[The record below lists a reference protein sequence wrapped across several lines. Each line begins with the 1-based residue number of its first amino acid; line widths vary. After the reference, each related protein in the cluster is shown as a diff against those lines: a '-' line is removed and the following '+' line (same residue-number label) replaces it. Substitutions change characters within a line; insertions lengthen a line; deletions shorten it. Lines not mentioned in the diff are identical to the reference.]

1 MSPRSSVSDAIP
13 MNAPR
18 SVWDLV
24 RSARGSMYLGFTL
37 AALGAVFKV
46 VPYMAI
52 VEITR
57 SLLAGN
63 SDPAHL
69 WRWVIAAVVC
79 MVVHSLSYAYA
90 LGNNHAAE
98 ARLRHELRQRLIG
111 KLGVVNLGWFS
122 ARSSGRIRQAV
133 SNDTAD
139 IHSLVAHLAGDFAN
153 SLISL
158 LVSLGYLFWLDW
170 RFAGLLI
177 GCYLLIAVVVYATS
191 MTGLR
196 KVFND
201 YSEAER
207 QLSDRTVELVDGI
220 KEVKNFGM
228 TADVFG
234 RFDEAQKKFSEIS
247 LTWMRKQSIGLSLI
261 ASLLRPGP
269 VFAATMGL
277 GLVFTLQGW
286 LSPVTVV
293 AFALVWVGLPE
304 GLLTLM
310 EMSQNLYAAK
320 QAANSTLH
328 ILQAPE
334 LSETDAEIAPEE
346 SAPAVEFRDVS
357 FSYDPGEPVIQEL
370 SLKCPPGTVTAL
382 VGPSGGG
389 KSTLTRLIARFWDVD
404 SGTVLVNG
412 RDVRDQPTRELLSS
426 MSLVFQDVMLSTDTV
441 RANIALGNA
450 DATETE
456 IEEAAR
462 AACIHDR
469 IMQLPDG
476 YDTIIGEGA
485 HFSGGEAQRL
495 TIARAFLAAS
505 PILILDEATAQA
517 DSHSERL
524 IQQAISNLAQK
535 RTVIVIAHRLST
547 IQGVDQIA
555 VIDAGRLVELGNH
568 DDLLAQDGPY
578 ARLWRNQTTITQ
590 ALLVLRGKEQA
601 CCSSSDAISTNR
613 ES

>member
-1 MSPRSSVSDAIP
+1 MSTQSSVSDAVP
-13 MNAPR
+13 ANAPR

-46 VPYMAI
+46 VPYIAI

-63 SDPAHL
+63 PDSAHL
-69 WRWVIAAVVC
+69 WGWVIAAVVC
-79 MVVHSLSYAYA
+79 MVVHSLSYTYA
-90 LGNNHAAE
+90 LGNNHTAE

-177 GCYLLIAVVVYATS
+177 GCYLLISVLVYATS
-191 MTGLR
+191 MTGIR
-196 KVFND
+196 KVFDD
-201 YSEAER
+201 YTEAER

-234 RFDEAQKKFSEIS
+234 RFDEAQKRFSKVS
-247 LTWMRKQSIGLSLI
+247 LVWMQKQSIGLSLI

-334 LSETDAEIAPEE
+334 LSEPNAEIAPEE
-346 SAPAVEFRDVS
+346 EAPAVEFRDVS

-389 KSTLTRLIARFWDVD
+389 KSTLARLIARFWDVD

-412 RDVRDQPTRELLSS
+412 RDVRDQPSRELLSS

-450 DATETE
+450 DATEAE

-485 HFSGGEAQRL
+485 HLSGGEAQRL

-555 VIDAGRLVELGNH
+555 VIDAGRLVELGTH

-578 ARLWRNQTTITQ
+578 ARLWRNQTNIVH
-590 ALLVLRGKEQA
+590 ALEGLRGKEQA
-601 CCSSSDAISTNR
+601 C
-613 ES
+613 

>member
-1 MSPRSSVSDAIP
+1 MSTQSSVSDAVP
-13 MNAPR
+13 ANAPR

-46 VPYMAI
+46 VPYIAI

-63 SDPAHL
+63 PDSAHL
-69 WRWVIAAVVC
+69 WGWVIAAVVC
-79 MVVHSLSYAYA
+79 MVVHSLSYTYA
-90 LGNNHAAE
+90 LGDNHTAE

-177 GCYLLIAVVVYATS
+177 GCYLLISVVVYATG
-191 MTGLR
+191 MTGIR
-196 KVFND
+196 KVFDD
-201 YSEAER
+201 YAEAER

-228 TADVFG
+228 TAEVFG
-234 RFDEAQKKFSEIS
+234 RFDEAQKRFSKVS
-247 LTWMRKQSIGLSLI
+247 LIWMQKQSIGLSLI

-334 LSETDAEIAPEE
+334 LSEPNAEIAPEE
-346 SAPAVEFRDVS
+346 EAPAVEFRDVS

-389 KSTLTRLIARFWDVD
+389 KSTLARLIARFWDVD

-412 RDVRDQPTRELLSS
+412 RDVRDQPSRELLSS

-450 DATETE
+450 DATEHE

-485 HFSGGEAQRL
+485 HLSGGEAQRL

-555 VIDAGRLVELGNH
+555 VIDTGRLVELGTH

-578 ARLWRNQTTITQ
+578 ARLWRNQTNITHV
-590 ALLVLRGKEQA
+590 LEELRGKEQA
-601 CCSSSDAISTNR
+601 C
-613 ES
+613 

>member
-1 MSPRSSVSDAIP
+1 MSTQSSVSDAVP
-13 MNAPR
+13 ANTPR

-46 VPYMAI
+46 VPYIAI

-63 SDPAHL
+63 PDSAHL
-69 WRWVIAAVVC
+69 WGWVIAAVVC
-79 MVVHSLSYAYA
+79 MVVHSLSYTYA
-90 LGNNHAAE
+90 LGNNHTAE

-153 SLISL
+153 SFISL

-177 GCYLLIAVVVYATS
+177 GCYLLLSVVVYATG
-191 MTGLR
+191 MTGIR
-196 KVFND
+196 KVFDD
-201 YSEAER
+201 YAEAER

-228 TADVFG
+228 TAEVFG
-234 RFDEAQKKFSEIS
+234 RFDEAQKRFSKVS
-247 LTWMRKQSIGLSLI
+247 LVWMQKQSIGLSLI

-334 LSETDAEIAPEE
+334 LSEPNAEIAPEE
-346 SAPAVEFRDVS
+346 EAPAVEFRDVS

-389 KSTLTRLIARFWDVD
+389 KSTLARLIARFWDVD

-412 RDVRDQPTRELLSS
+412 RDVRDQPSRELLSS

-450 DATETE
+450 DATEAE

-485 HFSGGEAQRL
+485 HLSGGEAQRL

-555 VIDAGRLVELGNH
+555 VIDAGRLVELGTH
-568 DDLLAQDGPY
+568 DDLLTQDGPY
-578 ARLWRNQTTITQ
+578 ARLWRNQTNITH
-590 ALLVLRGKEQA
+590 ALEGLRGKEQA
-601 CCSSSDAISTNR
+601 C
-613 ES
+613 

>member
-1 MSPRSSVSDAIP
+1 MSTQSSVSDAVP
-13 MNAPR
+13 ANAPR

-46 VPYMAI
+46 VPYIAI

-63 SDPAHL
+63 PDSAHL
-69 WRWVIAAVVC
+69 WGWVIAAVVC
-79 MVVHSLSYAYA
+79 MVVHSLSYTYA
-90 LGNNHAAE
+90 LGNNHTAE

-170 RFAGLLI
+170 RFASLLI
-177 GCYLLIAVVVYATS
+177 GCYLLISVLVYATS
-191 MTGLR
+191 MTGIR
-196 KVFND
+196 KVFDD
-201 YSEAER
+201 YTVAER

-234 RFDEAQKKFSEIS
+234 RFDEAQKRFSKVS
-247 LTWMRKQSIGLSLI
+247 LVWMQKQSIGLSLI

-334 LSETDAEIAPEE
+334 LSEPNAEIAPEE
-346 SAPAVEFRDVS
+346 EAPAVEFRDVS

-389 KSTLTRLIARFWDVD
+389 KSTLARLIARFWDVD

-412 RDVRDQPTRELLSS
+412 RDVRDQPSRELLSS

-450 DATETE
+450 DATEAE

-485 HFSGGEAQRL
+485 HLSGGEAQRL

-555 VIDAGRLVELGNH
+555 VIDTGRLVELGTH

-578 ARLWRNQTTITQ
+578 ARLWRNQTNITH
-590 ALLVLRGKEQA
+590 ALEGLRGKEQA
-601 CCSSSDAISTNR
+601 C
-613 ES
+613 

>member
-1 MSPRSSVSDAIP
+1 MSTQSSVSDAVP
-13 MNAPR
+13 ANAPR

-46 VPYMAI
+46 VPYIAI
-52 VEITR
+52 VEITG

-63 SDPAHL
+63 PDSAHL
-69 WRWVIAAVVC
+69 WGWVIAAVVC
-79 MVVHSLSYAYA
+79 MVVHSLSYTYA
-90 LGNNHAAE
+90 LGNNHTAE

-153 SLISL
+153 SFISL

-177 GCYLLIAVVVYATS
+177 GCYLLISVLVYATS
-191 MTGLR
+191 MTGIR
-196 KVFND
+196 KVFDD
-201 YSEAER
+201 YTEAER

-228 TADVFG
+228 TAEVFG
-234 RFDEAQKKFSEIS
+234 RFDEVQKRFSKVS
-247 LTWMRKQSIGLSLI
+247 LVWMQKQSIGLSLI

-334 LSETDAEIAPEE
+334 LSEPNAEIAPEE
-346 SAPAVEFRDVS
+346 EAPAVEFRDVS

-389 KSTLTRLIARFWDVD
+389 KSTLARLIARFWDVD

-412 RDVRDQPTRELLSS
+412 RDVRDQPSRELLSS

-450 DATETE
+450 DATEAE

-485 HFSGGEAQRL
+485 HLSGGEAQRL

-555 VIDAGRLVELGNH
+555 VIDTGRLVELGTH

-578 ARLWRNQTTITQ
+578 ARLWRNQTNITH
-590 ALLVLRGKEQA
+590 ALEGLRGKEQA
-601 CCSSSDAISTNR
+601 C
-613 ES
+613 

>member
-1 MSPRSSVSDAIP
+1 MSTQSSVSDAVP
-13 MNAPR
+13 ANAPR

-46 VPYMAI
+46 VPYIAI
-52 VEITR
+52 IEITR

-63 SDPAHL
+63 PDSAHL
-69 WRWVIAAVVC
+69 WGWVIAAVVC
-79 MVVHSLSYAYA
+79 MVVHSLSYTYA
-90 LGNNHAAE
+90 LGDNHTAE

-153 SLISL
+153 SFISL

-177 GCYLLIAVVVYATS
+177 GCYLLISVAVYATG
-191 MTGLR
+191 MTGIR
-196 KVFND
+196 KIFDD
-201 YSEAER
+201 YAEAER

-228 TADVFG
+228 TAEVFG
-234 RFDEAQKKFSEIS
+234 RFDEAQKRFSKVS
-247 LTWMRKQSIGLSLI
+247 LIWMQKQSIGLSLI

-334 LSETDAEIAPEE
+334 LSEPNAEIAPEE
-346 SAPAVEFRDVS
+346 EAPAVEFRDVS

-389 KSTLTRLIARFWDVD
+389 KSTLARLIARFWDVD

-412 RDVRDQPTRELLSS
+412 RDVRDQPSRELLSS

-450 DATETE
+450 DATEHE

-485 HFSGGEAQRL
+485 HLSGGEAQRL

-555 VIDAGRLVELGNH
+555 VIDAGRLVELGTH

-578 ARLWRNQTTITQ
+578 ARLWRNQTNITHV
-590 ALLVLRGKEQA
+590 LEELRGKEQA
-601 CCSSSDAISTNR
+601 C
-613 ES
+613 

>member
-1 MSPRSSVSDAIP
+1 MSTQSSVSDAVP
-13 MNAPR
+13 ANAPR

-46 VPYMAI
+46 VPYIAI

-63 SDPAHL
+63 PDSAHL
-69 WRWVIAAVVC
+69 WGWVIAAVVC
-79 MVVHSLSYAYA
+79 MVIHSLSYTYA
-90 LGNNHAAE
+90 LGDNHTAE

-153 SLISL
+153 SFISL

-177 GCYLLIAVVVYATS
+177 GCYLLLSVVVYATG
-191 MTGLR
+191 MTGIR
-196 KVFND
+196 KIFDD
-201 YSEAER
+201 YAEAER

-228 TADVFG
+228 TAEVFG
-234 RFDEAQKKFSEIS
+234 RFDEAQKRFSKVS
-247 LTWMRKQSIGLSLI
+247 LVWMQKQSIGLSLI

-334 LSETDAEIAPEE
+334 LSEPNAEIAPEE
-346 SAPAVEFRDVS
+346 EAPAVEFRDVS

-370 SLKCPPGTVTAL
+370 FLKCPPGTVTAL

-389 KSTLTRLIARFWDVD
+389 KSTLARLIARFWDVD

-412 RDVRDQPTRELLSS
+412 RDVRDQPSRELLSS

-450 DATETE
+450 DATEAE

-485 HFSGGEAQRL
+485 HLSGGEAQRL

-555 VIDAGRLVELGNH
+555 VIDAGRLVELGTH

-578 ARLWRNQTTITQ
+578 ARLWRNQTNIVH
-590 ALLVLRGKEQA
+590 ALEGLRGKEQA
-601 CCSSSDAISTNR
+601 C
-613 ES
+613 

>member
-1 MSPRSSVSDAIP
+1 MSTQSSVSDAVP
-13 MNAPR
+13 ANTPR

-46 VPYMAI
+46 VPYIAI

-63 SDPAHL
+63 PDSAHL
-69 WRWVIAAVVC
+69 WGWVIAAVVC
-79 MVVHSLSYAYA
+79 MVIHSLSYTYA
-90 LGNNHAAE
+90 LGDNHTAE

-177 GCYLLIAVVVYATS
+177 GCYLLISVLVYATG
-191 MTGLR
+191 MTGIR
-196 KVFND
+196 KVFDD
-201 YSEAER
+201 YAEAER

-228 TADVFG
+228 TAEVFG
-234 RFDEAQKKFSEIS
+234 RFDEAQKRFSKVS
-247 LTWMRKQSIGLSLI
+247 LVWMQKQSIGLSLI

-334 LSETDAEIAPEE
+334 LSEPNAEIAPEE
-346 SAPAVEFRDVS
+346 EAPAVEFRDVS

-389 KSTLTRLIARFWDVD
+389 KSTLARLIARFWDVD

-412 RDVRDQPTRELLSS
+412 RDVRDQPSRELLSS

-450 DATETE
+450 DATEAE

-485 HFSGGEAQRL
+485 HLSGGEAQRL

-555 VIDAGRLVELGNH
+555 VIDTGRLVELGTH

-578 ARLWRNQTTITQ
+578 ARLWRNQTNITH
-590 ALLVLRGKEQA
+590 ALEGLRGKEQA
-601 CCSSSDAISTNR
+601 C
-613 ES
+613 

>member
-1 MSPRSSVSDAIP
+1 MSTQSSVSDAVP
-13 MNAPR
+13 ANAPR

-46 VPYMAI
+46 VPYIAI

-63 SDPAHL
+63 PDPAHL
-69 WRWVIAAVVC
+69 WGWVIAAVVC
-79 MVVHSLSYAYA
+79 MVVHSLSYTYA
-90 LGNNHAAE
+90 LGDNHTAE

-153 SLISL
+153 SFISL

-177 GCYLLIAVVVYATS
+177 GCYLLISVAVYATG
-191 MTGLR
+191 MTGIR
-196 KVFND
+196 KIFDD
-201 YSEAER
+201 YAEAER

-228 TADVFG
+228 TAEVFG
-234 RFDEAQKKFSEIS
+234 RFDEAQKRFSKVS
-247 LTWMRKQSIGLSLI
+247 LIWMQKQSIGLSLI

-334 LSETDAEIAPEE
+334 LSEPKAEIAPEE
-346 SAPAVEFRDVS
+346 EAPAVEFRDVS
-357 FSYDPGEPVIQEL
+357 FSYDPGEPVIQKL

-389 KSTLTRLIARFWDVD
+389 KSTLARLIARFWDID

-412 RDVRDQPTRELLSS
+412 RDVRDQPSRELLSS

-450 DATETE
+450 DATEQE

-485 HFSGGEAQRL
+485 HLSGGEAQRL

-555 VIDAGRLVELGNH
+555 VIDAGRLVELGTH

-578 ARLWRNQTTITQ
+578 ARLWRNQTNITHV
-590 ALLVLRGKEQA
+590 LEELRGKEQA
-601 CCSSSDAISTNR
+601 C
-613 ES
+613 

>member
-1 MSPRSSVSDAIP
+1 MSTQSSVSDAIP
-13 MNAPR
+13 VNAPR

-63 SDPAHL
+63 SDPTHL
-69 WRWVIAAVVC
+69 WGWVIAAVMC
-79 MVVHSLSYAYA
+79 MVAHSLSYTYA

-196 KVFND
+196 KVFDD

-277 GLVFTLQGW
+277 GLMFTFQGW

-320 QAANSTLH
+320 QAAHSTLH

-334 LSETDAEIAPEE
+334 LSEPDTEVAPEE
-346 SAPAVEFRDVS
+346 NAPAVEFRDVS
-357 FSYDPGEPVIQEL
+357 FSYDPGEPVIQGL
-370 SLKCPPGTVTAL
+370 SLACPPGTVTAL

-389 KSTLTRLIARFWDVD
+389 KSTLARLIARFWDVD
-404 SGTVLVNG
+404 SGMVLVNG
-412 RDVRDQPTRELLSS
+412 RDVRDLPSRELLSS
-426 MSLVFQDVMLSTDTV
+426 MSLVFQDVMLSTDTI

-450 DATETE
+450 DATDHE
-456 IEEAAR
+456 IEEAAK

-485 HFSGGEAQRL
+485 HLSGGEAQRL

-555 VIDAGRLVELGNH
+555 VIDAGRLVELGTH
-568 DDLLAQDGPY
+568 DELLTRDGPY
-578 ARLWRNQTTITQ
+578 TRLWRNQADITH
-590 ALLVLRGKEQA
+590 AREGFEGKEPA
-601 CCSSSDAISTNR
+601 C
-613 ES
+613 

>member
-1 MSPRSSVSDAIP
+1 MSTQSSVSDAVP
-13 MNAPR
+13 ANTPR

-46 VPYMAI
+46 VPYIAI

-63 SDPAHL
+63 PDSAHL
-69 WRWVIAAVVC
+69 WGWVIAAVVC
-79 MVVHSLSYAYA
+79 MVVHSLSYTYA
-90 LGNNHAAE
+90 LGNNHTAE

-177 GCYLLIAVVVYATS
+177 GCYLLLSVVVYATG
-191 MTGLR
+191 MTGIR
-196 KVFND
+196 KVFDD
-201 YSEAER
+201 YAEAER

-234 RFDEAQKKFSEIS
+234 RFDEAQKRFSKVS
-247 LTWMRKQSIGLSLI
+247 LVWMQKQSIGLSLI

-293 AFALVWVGLPE
+293 TFALVWVGLPE

-334 LSETDAEIAPEE
+334 LSEPNAEIAPEE
-346 SAPAVEFRDVS
+346 EAPAVEFRDVS

-389 KSTLTRLIARFWDVD
+389 KSTLARLIARFWDVD

-412 RDVRDQPTRELLSS
+412 RDVRDQPSRELLSS

-450 DATETE
+450 DATEAE

-485 HFSGGEAQRL
+485 HLSGGEAQRL

-555 VIDAGRLVELGNH
+555 VIDTGRLVELGTH

-578 ARLWRNQTTITQ
+578 ARLWRNQTNITH
-590 ALLVLRGKEQA
+590 ALEGLRGKEQA
-601 CCSSSDAISTNR
+601 C
-613 ES
+613 

>member
-1 MSPRSSVSDAIP
+1 MSTQSSVSDAVP
-13 MNAPR
+13 ANAPR

-46 VPYMAI
+46 VPYIAI

-63 SDPAHL
+63 PDSAHL
-69 WRWVIAAVVC
+69 WGWVIAAVVC
-79 MVVHSLSYAYA
+79 MVVHSLSYTYA
-90 LGNNHAAE
+90 LGNNHTAE

-153 SLISL
+153 SFISL

-177 GCYLLIAVVVYATS
+177 GCYLLLSVVVYATG
-191 MTGLR
+191 MTGIK
-196 KVFND
+196 KVFDD
-201 YSEAER
+201 YAEAER

-228 TADVFG
+228 TAEVFG
-234 RFDEAQKKFSEIS
+234 RFDEAQKRFSKVS
-247 LTWMRKQSIGLSLI
+247 LVWMQKQSIGLSLI

-334 LSETDAEIAPEE
+334 LSEPNAEIAPEE
-346 SAPAVEFRDVS
+346 EAPAVEFRDVS

-389 KSTLTRLIARFWDVD
+389 KSTLARLIARFWDVD

-412 RDVRDQPTRELLSS
+412 RDVRDQPSRELLSS

-450 DATETE
+450 DATEAE

-485 HFSGGEAQRL
+485 HLSGGEAQRL

-555 VIDAGRLVELGNH
+555 VIDAGRLVELGTH

-578 ARLWRNQTTITQ
+578 ARLWRNQTNITH
-590 ALLVLRGKEQA
+590 ALEGLRGKEQA
-601 CCSSSDAISTNR
+601 C
-613 ES
+613 

>member
-1 MSPRSSVSDAIP
+1 MSTQSSVSDAVP
-13 MNAPR
+13 ANTPR

-46 VPYMAI
+46 VPYIAI

-63 SDPAHL
+63 PDSAHL
-69 WRWVIAAVVC
+69 WGWVIAAVVC
-79 MVVHSLSYAYA
+79 MVVHSLSYTYA
-90 LGNNHAAE
+90 LGNNHTAE

-153 SLISL
+153 SFISL

-177 GCYLLIAVVVYATS
+177 GCYLLLSVVVYATG
-191 MTGLR
+191 MTGIR
-196 KVFND
+196 KVFDD
-201 YSEAER
+201 YAEAER

-228 TADVFG
+228 TAEVFG
-234 RFDEAQKKFSEIS
+234 RFDEAQKRFSKVS
-247 LTWMRKQSIGLSLI
+247 LVWMQKQSIGLSLI

-334 LSETDAEIAPEE
+334 LSEPNAEIAPEE
-346 SAPAVEFRDVS
+346 EAPAVEFRDVS

-389 KSTLTRLIARFWDVD
+389 KSTLARLIARFWDVD

-412 RDVRDQPTRELLSS
+412 RDVRDQPSRELLSS

-450 DATETE
+450 DATEHE

-476 YDTIIGEGA
+476 YGTIIGEGA
-485 HFSGGEAQRL
+485 HLSGGEAQRL

-555 VIDAGRLVELGNH
+555 VIDTGRLVELGTH

-578 ARLWRNQTTITQ
+578 ARLWRNQTNIAH
-590 ALLVLRGKEQA
+590 ALEGLRGKEQA
-601 CCSSSDAISTNR
+601 C
-613 ES
+613 

>member
-1 MSPRSSVSDAIP
+1 MSTQSSVSDAVP
-13 MNAPR
+13 ANAPR

-46 VPYMAI
+46 VPYIAI

-63 SDPAHL
+63 PDSAHL
-69 WRWVIAAVVC
+69 WGWVIAAVVC
-79 MVVHSLSYAYA
+79 MVIHSLSYTYA
-90 LGNNHAAE
+90 LGDNHTAE
-98 ARLRHELRQRLIG
+98 AKLRHELRQRLIG

-153 SLISL
+153 SFISL

-177 GCYLLIAVVVYATS
+177 GCYLLLSVVVYATG
-191 MTGLR
+191 MTGIR
-196 KVFND
+196 KIFDD
-201 YSEAER
+201 YAEAER

-228 TADVFG
+228 TAEVFG
-234 RFDEAQKKFSEIS
+234 RFDEAQKRFSKVS
-247 LTWMRKQSIGLSLI
+247 LVWMQKQSIGLSLI

-334 LSETDAEIAPEE
+334 LSEPNAEIAPEE
-346 SAPAVEFRDVS
+346 EAPAVEFRDVS

-389 KSTLTRLIARFWDVD
+389 KSTLARLIARFWDVD

-412 RDVRDQPTRELLSS
+412 RDVRDQPSRELLSS

-485 HFSGGEAQRL
+485 HLSGGEAQRL

-555 VIDAGRLVELGNH
+555 VIDAGRLVELGTH

-578 ARLWRNQTTITQ
+578 ARLWRNQTNIVH
-590 ALLVLRGKEQA
+590 ALEGLRGKEQA
-601 CCSSSDAISTNR
+601 C
-613 ES
+613 

>member
-1 MSPRSSVSDAIP
+1 MSTQSSVSDAVP
-13 MNAPR
+13 ANAPR

-46 VPYMAI
+46 VPYIAI

-63 SDPAHL
+63 PDSAHL
-69 WRWVIAAVVC
+69 WGWVIAAVVC
-79 MVVHSLSYAYA
+79 MVIHSLSYTYA
-90 LGNNHAAE
+90 LGDNHTAE

-153 SLISL
+153 SFISL

-177 GCYLLIAVVVYATS
+177 GCYLLISVLVYATS
-191 MTGLR
+191 MTGIR
-196 KVFND
+196 KVFDD
-201 YSEAER
+201 YTEAER

-228 TADVFG
+228 TAEVFG
-234 RFDEAQKKFSEIS
+234 RFDEAQKKFSKVS
-247 LTWMRKQSIGLSLI
+247 LVWMQKQSIGLSLI

-334 LSETDAEIAPEE
+334 LSEPNAEIAPEE
-346 SAPAVEFRDVS
+346 EAPAVEFRDVS

-389 KSTLTRLIARFWDVD
+389 KSTLARLIARFWDVD

-412 RDVRDQPTRELLSS
+412 RDVRDQPSRELLSS

-450 DATETE
+450 DATEHE

-485 HFSGGEAQRL
+485 HLSGGEAQRL

-555 VIDAGRLVELGNH
+555 MIDAGRLVELGTH
-568 DDLLAQDGPY
+568 DDLLTQDGPY
-578 ARLWRNQTTITQ
+578 ARLWRNQTNIVH
-590 ALLVLRGKEQA
+590 ALEGLRGKEQA
-601 CCSSSDAISTNR
+601 C
-613 ES
+613 

>member
-1 MSPRSSVSDAIP
+1 MSTQSSVSDAVP
-13 MNAPR
+13 ANTPR

-46 VPYMAI
+46 VPYIAI

-63 SDPAHL
+63 PDSAHL
-69 WRWVIAAVVC
+69 WGWVIAAVVC
-79 MVVHSLSYAYA
+79 MVVHSLSYTYA
-90 LGNNHAAE
+90 LGNNHTAE

-177 GCYLLIAVVVYATS
+177 GCYLLLSVVVYATG
-191 MTGLR
+191 MTGIR
-196 KVFND
+196 KVFDD
-201 YSEAER
+201 YAEAER

-228 TADVFG
+228 TAEVFG
-234 RFDEAQKKFSEIS
+234 RFDEAQKRFSKVS
-247 LTWMRKQSIGLSLI
+247 LVWMQKQSIGLSLI

-334 LSETDAEIAPEE
+334 LSEPNAEIAPEE
-346 SAPAVEFRDVS
+346 EAPAVEFRDVS

-389 KSTLTRLIARFWDVD
+389 KSTLARLIARFWDVD

-412 RDVRDQPTRELLSS
+412 RDVRDQPSRELLSS

-450 DATETE
+450 DATEAE

-485 HFSGGEAQRL
+485 HLSGGEAQRL

-555 VIDAGRLVELGNH
+555 VIDTGRLVELGTH

-578 ARLWRNQTTITQ
+578 ARLWRNQTNITH
-590 ALLVLRGKEQA
+590 ALEGLRGKEQA
-601 CCSSSDAISTNR
+601 C
-613 ES
+613 

>member
-1 MSPRSSVSDAIP
+1 MSTQSSVSDAVP
-13 MNAPR
+13 ANAPR

-46 VPYMAI
+46 VPYIAI

-63 SDPAHL
+63 PDSAHL
-69 WRWVIAAVVC
+69 WGWVIAAVVC
-79 MVVHSLSYAYA
+79 MVIHSLSYTYA
-90 LGNNHAAE
+90 LGDNHTAE
-98 ARLRHELRQRLIG
+98 AKLRHELRQRLIG

-177 GCYLLIAVVVYATS
+177 GCYLLLSVVVYATG
-191 MTGLR
+191 MTGIR
-196 KVFND
+196 KIFDD
-201 YSEAER
+201 YAEAER

-228 TADVFG
+228 TAEVFG
-234 RFDEAQKKFSEIS
+234 RFDEAQKKFSKVS
-247 LTWMRKQSIGLSLI
+247 LVWMQKQSIGLSLI

-334 LSETDAEIAPEE
+334 LSEPNAEIAPEE
-346 SAPAVEFRDVS
+346 EAPAVEFRDVS

-389 KSTLTRLIARFWDVD
+389 KSTLARLIARFWDVD

-412 RDVRDQPTRELLSS
+412 RDVRDQPSRELLSS

-450 DATETE
+450 DATEHE

-476 YDTIIGEGA
+476 YGTIIGEGA
-485 HFSGGEAQRL
+485 HLSGGEAQRL

-555 VIDAGRLVELGNH
+555 VIDAGRLVELGTH

-578 ARLWRNQTTITQ
+578 ARLWRNQTNIVH
-590 ALLVLRGKEQA
+590 ALEGLRGKEQA
-601 CCSSSDAISTNR
+601 C
-613 ES
+613 

>member
-1 MSPRSSVSDAIP
+1 MSTQSSVSDAVP
-13 MNAPR
+13 ANTPR

-46 VPYMAI
+46 VPYIAI

-63 SDPAHL
+63 PDSAHL
-69 WRWVIAAVVC
+69 WGWVIAAVVC
-79 MVVHSLSYAYA
+79 MVVHSLSYTYA
-90 LGNNHAAE
+90 LGNNHTAE

-153 SLISL
+153 SFISL

-177 GCYLLIAVVVYATS
+177 GCYLLISLLVYATS
-191 MTGLR
+191 MTGIR
-196 KVFND
+196 KVFDD
-201 YSEAER
+201 YTEAER

-228 TADVFG
+228 TAEVFG
-234 RFDEAQKKFSEIS
+234 RFDEAQKRFSKVS
-247 LTWMRKQSIGLSLI
+247 LVWMQKQSIGLSLI

-334 LSETDAEIAPEE
+334 LSEPNAEIAPEE
-346 SAPAVEFRDVS
+346 EAPAVEFRDVS

-389 KSTLTRLIARFWDVD
+389 KSTLARLIARFWDVD

-412 RDVRDQPTRELLSS
+412 RDVRDQPSRELLSS

-450 DATETE
+450 DATEAE

-476 YDTIIGEGA
+476 YGTIIGEGA
-485 HFSGGEAQRL
+485 HLSGGEAQRL

-555 VIDAGRLVELGNH
+555 VIDAGRLVELGTH
-568 DDLLAQDGPY
+568 DDLLTQDGPY
-578 ARLWRNQTTITQ
+578 ARLWRNQTNIAH
-590 ALLVLRGKEQA
+590 ALEGLRGKEQA
-601 CCSSSDAISTNR
+601 C
-613 ES
+613 

>member
-1 MSPRSSVSDAIP
+1 MSSQPSASVAVP
-13 MNAPR
+13 ATAPT
-18 SVWDLV
+18 SVWDLI
-24 RSARGSMYLGFTL
+24 RSARSSIYLGFTL

-46 VPYMAI
+46 VPYIAI

-57 SLLAGN
+57 ALLAGN
-63 SDPAHL
+63 PDPAHL
-69 WRWVIAAVVC
+69 WGWVIAAVTC
-79 MVVHSLSYAYA
+79 MVVHSLSYTYA
-90 LGNNHAAE
+90 LGHNHTAE
-98 ARLRHELRQRLIG
+98 AKLRYELRQRLIG

-122 ARSSGRIRQAV
+122 SRSSGRIRQAV
-133 SNDTAD
+133 SKDTSD
-139 IHSLVAHLAGDFAN
+139 IHALVAHLAGDFAN
-153 SLISL
+153 SLIGL

-170 RFAGLLI
+170 RFTSLLI
-177 GCYLLIAVVVYATS
+177 GCYLVLALIVSAVSMVGIGTVFKDYA
-191 MTGLR
+191 
-196 KVFND
+196 
-201 YSEAER
+201 EAER

-234 RFDEAQKKFSEIS
+234 RFDEAQRKLSAAS
-247 LTWMRKQSIGLSLI
+247 LTWMQRQSIGLSLI
-261 ASLLRPGP
+261 SSLLQPGP

-286 LSPVTVV
+286 LTPVTVV
-293 AFALVWVGLPE
+293 AFAMVWVGLPE

-310 EMSQNLYAAK
+310 QMSQNLYSAK
-320 QAANSTLH
+320 QAASSTLH

-334 LSETDAEIAPEE
+334 LAEPDTEITPEE
-346 SAPAVEFRDVS
+346 NAPAVEFRDVS
-357 FSYDPGEPVIQEL
+357 FSYEPGEPVIQDL
-370 SLKCPPGTVTAL
+370 SLACPPGTVTAL
-382 VGPSGGG
+382 VGSSGGG
-389 KSTLTRLIARFWDVD
+389 KSTLARLIARFWDVD

-412 RDVRDQPTRELLSS
+412 RDVRDQPTRELMSS
-426 MSLVFQDVMLSTDTV
+426 MSLVFQDVMLSTDTI

-450 DATETE
+450 DATESE

-476 YDTIIGEGA
+476 YDTIIGEGV
-485 HFSGGEAQRL
+485 HLSGGEAQRL
-495 TIARAFLAAS
+495 TIARAFLATS

-555 VIDAGRLVELGNH
+555 VIDMGRLVELGTH
-568 DDLLAQDGPY
+568 DDLVNRDGHY
-578 ARLWRNQTTITQ
+578 ARLWRNQTTDSET
-590 ALLVLRGKEQA
+590 LKGEEPA
-601 CCSSSDAISTNR
+601 C
-613 ES
+613 

>member
-1 MSPRSSVSDAIP
+1 MSTQSSVSDAVP
-13 MNAPR
+13 ANTPR

-46 VPYMAI
+46 VPYIAI

-63 SDPAHL
+63 PDSAHL
-69 WRWVIAAVVC
+69 WGWVIAAVVC
-79 MVVHSLSYAYA
+79 MVVHSLSYTYA
-90 LGNNHAAE
+90 LGNNHTAE

-177 GCYLLIAVVVYATS
+177 GCYLLISVLVYATS
-191 MTGLR
+191 MTGIR
-196 KVFND
+196 KVFDD
-201 YSEAER
+201 YTEAER

-228 TADVFG
+228 TAEVFG
-234 RFDEAQKKFSEIS
+234 RFDEAQKRFSKVS
-247 LTWMRKQSIGLSLI
+247 LVWMQKQSIGLSLI

-334 LSETDAEIAPEE
+334 LSEPNAEIAPEE
-346 SAPAVEFRDVS
+346 EAPAVEFRDVS

-389 KSTLTRLIARFWDVD
+389 KSTLARLIARFWDVD

-412 RDVRDQPTRELLSS
+412 RDVRDQPSRELLSS

-450 DATETE
+450 DATEAE

-485 HFSGGEAQRL
+485 HLSGGEAQRL

-555 VIDAGRLVELGNH
+555 VIDAGRLVELGTH

-578 ARLWRNQTTITQ
+578 ARLWRNQTNIAH
-590 ALLVLRGKEQA
+590 ALEGLRGKEQA
-601 CCSSSDAISTNR
+601 C
-613 ES
+613 

>member
-1 MSPRSSVSDAIP
+1 MSTQSSVPDTIP
-13 MNAPR
+13 ANAPR

-24 RSARGSMYLGFTL
+24 RSARGSMYLGFSL
-37 AALGAVFKV
+37 AAMGAVFKV
-46 VPYMAI
+46 VPYIAI

-63 SDPAHL
+63 PDPAYL
-69 WRWVIAAVVC
+69 WGWVIAAVVC
-79 MVVHSLSYAYA
+79 MVVHSLSYTYA
-90 LGNNHAAE
+90 LGNNHTTE
-98 ARLRHELRQRLIG
+98 ARLRHELRQRLIS

-170 RFAGLLI
+170 RFAGLLT
-177 GCYLLIAVVVYATS
+177 GCYLLLSVVVYATG
-191 MTGLR
+191 MTGIR
-196 KVFND
+196 KVFDD
-201 YSEAER
+201 YAEAER

-234 RFDEAQKKFSEIS
+234 RFDEAQKRFSRVS
-247 LTWMRKQSIGLSLI
+247 LTWMQKQSIGLSLI
-261 ASLLRPGP
+261 ASLLQPGP

-334 LSETDAEIAPEE
+334 LSEPDTEIAPAED
-346 SAPAVEFRDVS
+346 APAVEFRDVS

-389 KSTLTRLIARFWDVD
+389 KSTLARLIARFWDID

-426 MSLVFQDVMLSTDTV
+426 MSLVFQDIMLSTDTV

-450 DATETE
+450 EATEAE

-555 VIDAGRLVELGNH
+555 VIDAGRLVELGTH
-568 DDLLAQDGPY
+568 DELLAQDGPY
-578 ARLWRNQTTITQ
+578 ARLWRNQTDIAQ
-590 ALLVLRGKEQA
+590 ALEGIEEKEPA
-601 CCSSSDAISTNR
+601 C
-613 ES
+613 

>member
-1 MSPRSSVSDAIP
+1 MSTQSSVSDAVP
-13 MNAPR
+13 ANAPR

-46 VPYMAI
+46 VPYIAI

-63 SDPAHL
+63 PDSAHL
-69 WRWVIAAVVC
+69 WGWVIAAVVC
-79 MVVHSLSYAYA
+79 MVVHSLSYTYA
-90 LGNNHAAE
+90 LGNNHTAE

-177 GCYLLIAVVVYATS
+177 GCYLLISVLVYATS
-191 MTGLR
+191 MTGIR
-196 KVFND
+196 KVFDD
-201 YSEAER
+201 YTEAER

-234 RFDEAQKKFSEIS
+234 RFDEAQKRFSKVS
-247 LTWMRKQSIGLSLI
+247 LVWMQKQSIGLSLI

-334 LSETDAEIAPEE
+334 LSEPNAEIAPEE
-346 SAPAVEFRDVS
+346 EAPAVEFRDVS

-389 KSTLTRLIARFWDVD
+389 KSTLARLIARFWDVD

-412 RDVRDQPTRELLSS
+412 RDVRDQPSRELLSS

-450 DATETE
+450 DATEHE

-476 YDTIIGEGA
+476 YGTIIGEGA
-485 HFSGGEAQRL
+485 HLSGGEAQRL

-555 VIDAGRLVELGNH
+555 VIDAGRLVELGTH
-568 DDLLAQDGPY
+568 DDLLTQDGPY
-578 ARLWRNQTTITQ
+578 ARLWRNQTNIAH
-590 ALLVLRGKEQA
+590 ALEGLRGKEQA
-601 CCSSSDAISTNR
+601 C
-613 ES
+613 

>member
-1 MSPRSSVSDAIP
+1 MSTQSSVSDAVP
-13 MNAPR
+13 ANTPR

-46 VPYMAI
+46 VPYIAI

-63 SDPAHL
+63 PDSAHL
-69 WRWVIAAVVC
+69 WGWVIAAVVC
-79 MVVHSLSYAYA
+79 MVVHSLSYTYA
-90 LGNNHAAE
+90 LGNNHTAE

-177 GCYLLIAVVVYATS
+177 GCYLLISVLVYATS
-191 MTGLR
+191 MTGIR
-196 KVFND
+196 KVFDD
-201 YSEAER
+201 YTEAER

-234 RFDEAQKKFSEIS
+234 RFDEAQKRFSKVS
-247 LTWMRKQSIGLSLI
+247 LVWMQKQSIGLSLI

-334 LSETDAEIAPEE
+334 LSEPNAEIAPEE
-346 SAPAVEFRDVS
+346 EAPAVEFRDVS

-389 KSTLTRLIARFWDVD
+389 KSTLARLIARFWDVD

-412 RDVRDQPTRELLSS
+412 RDVRDQPSRELLSS

-450 DATETE
+450 DATEAE

-485 HFSGGEAQRL
+485 HLSGGEAQRL

-555 VIDAGRLVELGNH
+555 VIDTGRLVELGTH

-578 ARLWRNQTTITQ
+578 ARLWRNQTNITH
-590 ALLVLRGKEQA
+590 ALEGLRGKEQA
-601 CCSSSDAISTNR
+601 C
-613 ES
+613 

>member
-1 MSPRSSVSDAIP
+1 MSTQSSVSDAVP
-13 MNAPR
+13 ANAPR

-46 VPYMAI
+46 VPYIAI
-52 VEITR
+52 VEITG

-63 SDPAHL
+63 PDSAHL
-69 WRWVIAAVVC
+69 WGWVIAAVVC
-79 MVVHSLSYAYA
+79 MVVHSLSYTYA
-90 LGNNHAAE
+90 LGNNHTAE

-153 SLISL
+153 SFISL

-177 GCYLLIAVVVYATS
+177 GCYLLLSVVVYATG
-191 MTGLR
+191 MTGIK
-196 KVFND
+196 KVFDD
-201 YSEAER
+201 YAEAER

-234 RFDEAQKKFSEIS
+234 RFDEAQKRFSKVS
-247 LTWMRKQSIGLSLI
+247 LVWMQKQSIGLSLI

-334 LSETDAEIAPEE
+334 LSEPNAEIAPEE
-346 SAPAVEFRDVS
+346 EAPAVEFRDVS

-389 KSTLTRLIARFWDVD
+389 KSTLARLIARFWDVD

-412 RDVRDQPTRELLSS
+412 RDVRDQPSRELLSS

-485 HFSGGEAQRL
+485 HLSGGEAQRL

-555 VIDAGRLVELGNH
+555 VIDTGRLVELGTH

-578 ARLWRNQTTITQ
+578 ARLWRNQTNITH
-590 ALLVLRGKEQA
+590 ALEGLRGKEQA
-601 CCSSSDAISTNR
+601 C
-613 ES
+613 

>member
-1 MSPRSSVSDAIP
+1 MSTQSSVSDAVP
-13 MNAPR
+13 ANAPR

-46 VPYMAI
+46 VPYIAI

-63 SDPAHL
+63 PDSAHL
-69 WRWVIAAVVC
+69 WGWVIAAVVC
-79 MVVHSLSYAYA
+79 MVIHSLSYTYA
-90 LGNNHAAE
+90 LGDNHTAE

-153 SLISL
+153 SFISL

-177 GCYLLIAVVVYATS
+177 GCYLLLSVVVYATG
-191 MTGLR
+191 MTGIR
-196 KVFND
+196 KIFDD
-201 YSEAER
+201 YAEAER

-234 RFDEAQKKFSEIS
+234 RFDEAQKRFSKVS
-247 LTWMRKQSIGLSLI
+247 LVWMQKQSIGLSLI

-334 LSETDAEIAPEE
+334 LSEPNAEIAPEE
-346 SAPAVEFRDVS
+346 EAPAVEFRDVS

-389 KSTLTRLIARFWDVD
+389 KSTLARLIARFWDVD

-412 RDVRDQPTRELLSS
+412 RDVRDQPSRELLSS

-450 DATETE
+450 DATEAE

-485 HFSGGEAQRL
+485 HLSGGEAQRL

-555 VIDAGRLVELGNH
+555 VIDAGRLVELGTH

-578 ARLWRNQTTITQ
+578 ARLWRNQTNITH
-590 ALLVLRGKEQA
+590 ALEGLRGKEQA
-601 CCSSSDAISTNR
+601 C
-613 ES
+613 

>member
-1 MSPRSSVSDAIP
+1 MSTQSSVPDAVP
-13 MNAPR
+13 ANAPR
-18 SVWDLV
+18 FVWDLI

-46 VPYMAI
+46 VPYIAI

-63 SDPAHL
+63 PDPAHL
-69 WRWVIAAVVC
+69 WGWVIAAVVC
-79 MVVHSLSYAYA
+79 MVVHSLSYTYA
-90 LGNNHAAE
+90 LGNNHTAE
-98 ARLRHELRQRLIG
+98 ARLRHELRQRLID

-177 GCYLLIAVVVYATS
+177 GCYLLLSVLVYATG
-191 MTGLR
+191 MTGIR
-196 KVFND
+196 KVFDD
-201 YSEAER
+201 YAEAER

-234 RFDEAQKKFSEIS
+234 RFDEAQKRFSKVS
-247 LTWMRKQSIGLSLI
+247 LVWMQKQSIGLSLI

-334 LSETDAEIAPEE
+334 LSEPDTEIAPEE
-346 SAPAVEFRDVS
+346 KAPAVEFRDVS

-389 KSTLTRLIARFWDVD
+389 KSTLARLIARFWDVD

-412 RDVRDQPTRELLSS
+412 RDVRDQPSRELLSS

-450 DATETE
+450 DATEHE

-485 HFSGGEAQRL
+485 HLSGGEAQRL

-555 VIDAGRLVELGNH
+555 VIDAGRLVELGTH

-578 ARLWRNQTTITQ
+578 ARLWRNQTTI
-590 ALLVLRGKEQA
+590 AHAVEGLEGREPA
-601 CCSSSDAISTNR
+601 C
-613 ES
+613 

>member
-1 MSPRSSVSDAIP
+1 
-13 MNAPR
+13 
-18 SVWDLV
+18 
-24 RSARGSMYLGFTL
+24 MYLGFTL

-46 VPYMAI
+46 VPYIAI

-63 SDPAHL
+63 PDSAHL
-69 WRWVIAAVVC
+69 WGWVIAAVVC
-79 MVVHSLSYAYA
+79 MVVHSLSYTYA
-90 LGNNHAAE
+90 LGNNHTAE

-153 SLISL
+153 SFISL

-177 GCYLLIAVVVYATS
+177 GCYLLLSVVVYATG
-191 MTGLR
+191 MTGIR
-196 KVFND
+196 KIFDD
-201 YSEAER
+201 YAEAER

-228 TADVFG
+228 TAEVFG
-234 RFDEAQKKFSEIS
+234 RFDEAQKKFSKVS
-247 LTWMRKQSIGLSLI
+247 LVWMQKQSIGLSLI

-334 LSETDAEIAPEE
+334 LSEPNAEIAPEE
-346 SAPAVEFRDVS
+346 EAPAVEFRDVS

-389 KSTLTRLIARFWDVD
+389 KSTLARLIARFWDVD

-412 RDVRDQPTRELLSS
+412 RDVRDQPSRELLSS

-450 DATETE
+450 DATEHE

-485 HFSGGEAQRL
+485 HLSGGEAQRL

-555 VIDAGRLVELGNH
+555 VIDAGRLVELGTH
-568 DDLLAQDGPY
+568 DDLLTQDGPY
-578 ARLWRNQTTITQ
+578 ARLWRNQTNIVH
-590 ALLVLRGKEQA
+590 ALEGLRGKEQA
-601 CCSSSDAISTNR
+601 C
-613 ES
+613 

>member
-1 MSPRSSVSDAIP
+1 MSTQSSVSDAVP
-13 MNAPR
+13 ANAPR

-46 VPYMAI
+46 VPYIAI

-63 SDPAHL
+63 PDSAHL
-69 WRWVIAAVVC
+69 WGWVIAAVVC
-79 MVVHSLSYAYA
+79 MVVHSLSYTYA
-90 LGNNHAAE
+90 LGNNHTAE

-153 SLISL
+153 SFISL

-177 GCYLLIAVVVYATS
+177 GCYLLLSVVVYATG
-191 MTGLR
+191 MTGIR
-196 KVFND
+196 KVFDD
-201 YSEAER
+201 YAEAER

-228 TADVFG
+228 TAEVFG
-234 RFDEAQKKFSEIS
+234 RFDEAQKRFSKVS
-247 LTWMRKQSIGLSLI
+247 LVWMQKQSIGLSLI

-334 LSETDAEIAPEE
+334 LSEPNAEIAPEE
-346 SAPAVEFRDVS
+346 EAPAVEFRDVS

-389 KSTLTRLIARFWDVD
+389 KSTLARLIARFWDVD

-412 RDVRDQPTRELLSS
+412 RDVRDQPSRELLSS

-450 DATETE
+450 DATEHE

-485 HFSGGEAQRL
+485 HLSGGEAQRL

-555 VIDAGRLVELGNH
+555 VIDAGRLVELGTH
-568 DDLLAQDGPY
+568 DDLLTQDGPY
-578 ARLWRNQTTITQ
+578 ARLWRNQTNIAH
-590 ALLVLRGKEQA
+590 ALEGLRGKEQA
-601 CCSSSDAISTNR
+601 C
-613 ES
+613 

>member
-1 MSPRSSVSDAIP
+1 MSTQSSVSDAVP
-13 MNAPR
+13 ANAPR

-46 VPYMAI
+46 VPYIAI

-63 SDPAHL
+63 PDSAHL
-69 WRWVIAAVVC
+69 WGWVIAAVVC
-79 MVVHSLSYAYA
+79 MVIHSLSYTYA
-90 LGNNHAAE
+90 LGDNHTAE
-98 ARLRHELRQRLIG
+98 ARLRHELRQQLIG

-153 SLISL
+153 SFISL

-177 GCYLLIAVVVYATS
+177 GCYLLISVVVYATG
-191 MTGLR
+191 MTGIR
-196 KVFND
+196 KIFDD
-201 YSEAER
+201 YAEAER

-228 TADVFG
+228 TAEVFG
-234 RFDEAQKKFSEIS
+234 RFDEAQKRFSKVS
-247 LTWMRKQSIGLSLI
+247 LIWMQKQSIGLSLI

-334 LSETDAEIAPEE
+334 LSEPNAEIAPEE
-346 SAPAVEFRDVS
+346 EAPAVEFRDVS

-389 KSTLTRLIARFWDVD
+389 KSTLARLIARFWDVD

-412 RDVRDQPTRELLSS
+412 RDVRDQPSRELLSS

-450 DATETE
+450 DATEAE

-485 HFSGGEAQRL
+485 HLSGGEAQRL

-555 VIDAGRLVELGNH
+555 VIDAGRLVELGTH

-578 ARLWRNQTTITQ
+578 ARLWRNQTNIVH
-590 ALLVLRGKEQA
+590 ALEGLRGKEQA
-601 CCSSSDAISTNR
+601 C
-613 ES
+613 

>member
-1 MSPRSSVSDAIP
+1 
-13 MNAPR
+13 
-18 SVWDLV
+18 
-24 RSARGSMYLGFTL
+24 MYLGFTL

-46 VPYMAI
+46 VPYIAI

-63 SDPAHL
+63 PDSAHL
-69 WRWVIAAVVC
+69 WGWVIAAVVC
-79 MVVHSLSYAYA
+79 MVVHSLSYTYA
-90 LGNNHAAE
+90 LGNNHTAE

-177 GCYLLIAVVVYATS
+177 GCYLLLSVVVYATG
-191 MTGLR
+191 MTGIR
-196 KVFND
+196 KVFDD
-201 YSEAER
+201 YAEAER

-228 TADVFG
+228 TAEVFG
-234 RFDEAQKKFSEIS
+234 RFDEAQKRFSKVS
-247 LTWMRKQSIGLSLI
+247 LVWMQKQSIGLSLI

-334 LSETDAEIAPEE
+334 LSEPNAEIAPEE
-346 SAPAVEFRDVS
+346 EAPAVEFRDVS

-389 KSTLTRLIARFWDVD
+389 KSTLARLIARFWDVD

-412 RDVRDQPTRELLSS
+412 RDVRDQPSRELLSS

-450 DATETE
+450 DATEHE

-476 YDTIIGEGA
+476 YGTIIGEGA
-485 HFSGGEAQRL
+485 HLSGGEAQRL

-555 VIDAGRLVELGNH
+555 VIDAGRLVELGTH
-568 DDLLAQDGPY
+568 DDLLTQDGPY
-578 ARLWRNQTTITQ
+578 ARLWRNQTNIAH
-590 ALLVLRGKEQA
+590 ALEGLRGKEQA
-601 CCSSSDAISTNR
+601 C
-613 ES
+613 

>member
-1 MSPRSSVSDAIP
+1 MSTQSSVSDAVP
-13 MNAPR
+13 ANAPR

-46 VPYMAI
+46 VPYIAI

-63 SDPAHL
+63 PDPAHL
-69 WRWVIAAVVC
+69 WGWVIAAVVC
-79 MVVHSLSYAYA
+79 MVVHSLSYTYA
-90 LGNNHAAE
+90 LGDNHTAE

-153 SLISL
+153 SFISL

-177 GCYLLIAVVVYATS
+177 GCYLLISVAVYATG
-191 MTGLR
+191 MTGIR
-196 KVFND
+196 KIFDD
-201 YSEAER
+201 YAEAER

-228 TADVFG
+228 TAEVFG
-234 RFDEAQKKFSEIS
+234 RFDEAQKRFSKVS
-247 LTWMRKQSIGLSLI
+247 LIWMQKQSIGLSLI

-334 LSETDAEIAPEE
+334 LSEPKAEIAPEE
-346 SAPAVEFRDVS
+346 EAPAVEFRDVS
-357 FSYDPGEPVIQEL
+357 FSYDPGEPVIQKL

-389 KSTLTRLIARFWDVD
+389 KSTLARLIARFWDID

-412 RDVRDQPTRELLSS
+412 RDVRDQPSRELLSS

-450 DATETE
+450 DATEHE

-485 HFSGGEAQRL
+485 HLSGGEAQRL

-555 VIDAGRLVELGNH
+555 VIDAGRLVELGTH

-578 ARLWRNQTTITQ
+578 ARLWRNQTNITHV
-590 ALLVLRGKEQA
+590 LEELRGKEQA
-601 CCSSSDAISTNR
+601 C
-613 ES
+613 

>member
-1 MSPRSSVSDAIP
+1 MSTQSSVSDAVP
-13 MNAPR
+13 ANAPR

-46 VPYMAI
+46 VPYIAI

-63 SDPAHL
+63 PDSAHL
-69 WRWVIAAVVC
+69 WGWVIAAVVC
-79 MVVHSLSYAYA
+79 MVVHSLSYTYA
-90 LGNNHAAE
+90 LGNNHTAE

-177 GCYLLIAVVVYATS
+177 GCYLLISVLVYATS
-191 MTGLR
+191 MTGIR
-196 KVFND
+196 KVFDD
-201 YSEAER
+201 YTEAER

-234 RFDEAQKKFSEIS
+234 RFDEAQKRFSKVS
-247 LTWMRKQSIGLSLI
+247 LVWMQKQSIGLSLI

-334 LSETDAEIAPEE
+334 LSEPNAEIAPEE
-346 SAPAVEFRDVS
+346 EAPAVEFRDVS

-389 KSTLTRLIARFWDVD
+389 KSTLARLIARFWDVD

-412 RDVRDQPTRELLSS
+412 RDVRDQPSRELLSS

-450 DATETE
+450 DATEAE

-485 HFSGGEAQRL
+485 HLSGGEAQRL

-555 VIDAGRLVELGNH
+555 VIDAGRLVELGTH

-578 ARLWRNQTTITQ
+578 ARLWRNQTNITH
-590 ALLVLRGKEQA
+590 ALEGLRGKEQA
-601 CCSSSDAISTNR
+601 C
-613 ES
+613 

>member
-1 MSPRSSVSDAIP
+1 MSTQSSVSDAVP
-13 MNAPR
+13 ANAPR

-46 VPYMAI
+46 VPYIAI

-63 SDPAHL
+63 PDSAHL
-69 WRWVIAAVVC
+69 WGWVIAAVVC
-79 MVVHSLSYAYA
+79 MVIHSLSYTYA
-90 LGNNHAAE
+90 LGDNHTAE
-98 ARLRHELRQRLIG
+98 ARLRHELRQQLIG

-177 GCYLLIAVVVYATS
+177 GCYLLLSVVVYATG
-191 MTGLR
+191 MTGIR
-196 KVFND
+196 KVFDD
-201 YSEAER
+201 YAEAER

-228 TADVFG
+228 TAEVFG
-234 RFDEAQKKFSEIS
+234 RFDEAQKRFSKVS
-247 LTWMRKQSIGLSLI
+247 LVWMQKQSIGLSLI

-334 LSETDAEIAPEE
+334 LSEPNAEIAPEE
-346 SAPAVEFRDVS
+346 EAPAVEFRDVS

-389 KSTLTRLIARFWDVD
+389 KSTLARLIARFWDVD

-412 RDVRDQPTRELLSS
+412 RDVRDQPSRELLSS

-450 DATETE
+450 DATEHE

-476 YDTIIGEGA
+476 YGTIIGEGA
-485 HFSGGEAQRL
+485 HLSGGEAQRL

-555 VIDAGRLVELGNH
+555 VIDAGRLVELGTH
-568 DDLLAQDGPY
+568 DDLLTQDGPY
-578 ARLWRNQTTITQ
+578 ARLWRNQTNIAH
-590 ALLVLRGKEQA
+590 ALEGLRGKEQA
-601 CCSSSDAISTNR
+601 C
-613 ES
+613 

>member
-1 MSPRSSVSDAIP
+1 MSTQSSVSDAVP
-13 MNAPR
+13 ANAPR

-46 VPYMAI
+46 VPYIAI

-63 SDPAHL
+63 PDSAHL
-69 WRWVIAAVVC
+69 WGWVIAAVVC
-79 MVVHSLSYAYA
+79 MVIHSLSYTYA
-90 LGNNHAAE
+90 LGDNHTAE
-98 ARLRHELRQRLIG
+98 ARLRHELRQQLIG

-153 SLISL
+153 SFISL

-177 GCYLLIAVVVYATS
+177 GCYLLISVLVYATS
-191 MTGLR
+191 MTGIR
-196 KVFND
+196 KVFDD
-201 YSEAER
+201 YAEAER

-228 TADVFG
+228 TAEVFG
-234 RFDEAQKKFSEIS
+234 RFDEAQKRFSKVS
-247 LTWMRKQSIGLSLI
+247 LVWMQKQSIGLSLI

-334 LSETDAEIAPEE
+334 LSEPNAEIAPEE
-346 SAPAVEFRDVS
+346 EAPAVEFRDVS

-389 KSTLTRLIARFWDVD
+389 KSTLARLIARFWDVD

-412 RDVRDQPTRELLSS
+412 RDVRDQPSRELLSS

-450 DATETE
+450 DATEHE

-476 YDTIIGEGA
+476 YGTIIGEGA
-485 HFSGGEAQRL
+485 HLSGGEAQRL

-555 VIDAGRLVELGNH
+555 VIDAGRLVELGTH
-568 DDLLAQDGPY
+568 DDLLTQDGPY
-578 ARLWRNQTTITQ
+578 ARLWRNQTNIAH
-590 ALLVLRGKEQA
+590 ALEGLRGKEQA
-601 CCSSSDAISTNR
+601 C
-613 ES
+613 

>member
-1 MSPRSSVSDAIP
+1 MSTQSSVSDAVP
-13 MNAPR
+13 ANTPR

-46 VPYMAI
+46 VPYIAI

-63 SDPAHL
+63 PDSAHL
-69 WRWVIAAVVC
+69 WGWVIAAVVC
-79 MVVHSLSYAYA
+79 MVVHSLSYTYA
-90 LGNNHAAE
+90 LGNNHTAE

-153 SLISL
+153 SFISL

-177 GCYLLIAVVVYATS
+177 GCYLLLSVVVYATG
-191 MTGLR
+191 MTGIR
-196 KVFND
+196 KVFDD
-201 YSEAER
+201 YAEAER

-228 TADVFG
+228 TAEVFG
-234 RFDEAQKKFSEIS
+234 RFDEAQKRFSKVS
-247 LTWMRKQSIGLSLI
+247 LVWMQKQSIGLSLI

-334 LSETDAEIAPEE
+334 LSEPNAEIAPEE
-346 SAPAVEFRDVS
+346 EAPAVEFRDVS

-389 KSTLTRLIARFWDVD
+389 KSTLARLIARFWDVD

-412 RDVRDQPTRELLSS
+412 RDVRDQPSRELLSS

-450 DATETE
+450 DATEHE

-476 YDTIIGEGA
+476 YGTIIGEGA
-485 HFSGGEAQRL
+485 HLSGGEAQRL

-555 VIDAGRLVELGNH
+555 VIDAGRLVELGTH
-568 DDLLAQDGPY
+568 DDLLTQDGPY
-578 ARLWRNQTTITQ
+578 ARLWRNQTNIAH
-590 ALLVLRGKEQA
+590 ALEGPRGKEQA
-601 CCSSSDAISTNR
+601 C
-613 ES
+613 

>member
-1 MSPRSSVSDAIP
+1 MSTQSSVSDAVP
-13 MNAPR
+13 ANAPR

-46 VPYMAI
+46 VPYIAI
-52 VEITR
+52 VEITG

-63 SDPAHL
+63 PDSAHL
-69 WRWVIAAVVC
+69 WGWVIAAVVC
-79 MVVHSLSYAYA
+79 MVVHSLSYTYA
-90 LGNNHAAE
+90 LGNNHTAE

-153 SLISL
+153 SFISL

-177 GCYLLIAVVVYATS
+177 GCYLLLSVVVYATG
-191 MTGLR
+191 MTGIK
-196 KVFND
+196 KVFDD
-201 YSEAER
+201 YAEAER

-228 TADVFG
+228 TAEVFG
-234 RFDEAQKKFSEIS
+234 RFDEVQKRFSKVS
-247 LTWMRKQSIGLSLI
+247 LVWMQKQSIGLSLI

-334 LSETDAEIAPEE
+334 LSEPNAEIAPEE
-346 SAPAVEFRDVS
+346 EAPAVEFRDVS

-389 KSTLTRLIARFWDVD
+389 KSTLARLIARFWDVD

-412 RDVRDQPTRELLSS
+412 RDVRDQPSRELLSS

-450 DATETE
+450 DATEAE

-485 HFSGGEAQRL
+485 HLSGGEAQRL

-547 IQGVDQIA
+547 IQSVDQIA
-555 VIDAGRLVELGNH
+555 VIDTGRLVELGTH

-578 ARLWRNQTTITQ
+578 ARLWRNQTNITH
-590 ALLVLRGKEQA
+590 ALEGLRGKEQA
-601 CCSSSDAISTNR
+601 C
-613 ES
+613 

>member
-1 MSPRSSVSDAIP
+1 MSTQSSVSDAVP
-13 MNAPR
+13 ANAPR

-46 VPYMAI
+46 VPYIAI

-63 SDPAHL
+63 PDSAHL
-69 WRWVIAAVVC
+69 WGWVIAAVVC
-79 MVVHSLSYAYA
+79 MVIHSLSYTYA
-90 LGNNHAAE
+90 LGDNHTAE

-153 SLISL
+153 SFISL

-177 GCYLLIAVVVYATS
+177 GCYLLLSVVVYATG
-191 MTGLR
+191 MTGIR
-196 KVFND
+196 KVFDD
-201 YSEAER
+201 YAEAER

-228 TADVFG
+228 TAEVFG
-234 RFDEAQKKFSEIS
+234 RFDEAQKRFSKVS
-247 LTWMRKQSIGLSLI
+247 LVWMQKQSIGLSLI

-334 LSETDAEIAPEE
+334 LSEPNAEIAPEE
-346 SAPAVEFRDVS
+346 EAPAVEFRDVS

-389 KSTLTRLIARFWDVD
+389 KSTLARLIARFWDVD

-412 RDVRDQPTRELLSS
+412 RDVRDQPSRELLSS

-450 DATETE
+450 DATEAE

-485 HFSGGEAQRL
+485 HLSGGEAQRL

-555 VIDAGRLVELGNH
+555 VIDTGRLVELGTH

-578 ARLWRNQTTITQ
+578 ARLWRNQTNIVH
-590 ALLVLRGKEQA
+590 ALEGLRGKEQA
-601 CCSSSDAISTNR
+601 C
-613 ES
+613 

>member
-1 MSPRSSVSDAIP
+1 
-13 MNAPR
+13 
-18 SVWDLV
+18 
-24 RSARGSMYLGFTL
+24 MYLGFTL

-46 VPYMAI
+46 VPYIAI

-63 SDPAHL
+63 PDSAHL
-69 WRWVIAAVVC
+69 WGWVIAAVVC
-79 MVVHSLSYAYA
+79 MVVHSLSYTYA
-90 LGNNHAAE
+90 LGNNHTAE

-177 GCYLLIAVVVYATS
+177 GCYLLLSVVVYATG
-191 MTGLR
+191 MTGIR
-196 KVFND
+196 KVFDD
-201 YSEAER
+201 YAEAER

-228 TADVFG
+228 TAEVFG
-234 RFDEAQKKFSEIS
+234 RFDEAQKRFSKVS
-247 LTWMRKQSIGLSLI
+247 LVWMQKQSIGLSLI

-334 LSETDAEIAPEE
+334 LSEPNAEIAPEE
-346 SAPAVEFRDVS
+346 EAPAVEFRDVS

-389 KSTLTRLIARFWDVD
+389 KSTLARLIARFWDVD

-412 RDVRDQPTRELLSS
+412 RDVRDQPSRELLSS

-450 DATETE
+450 DATEHE

-476 YDTIIGEGA
+476 YGTIIGEGA
-485 HFSGGEAQRL
+485 HLSGGEAQRL

-555 VIDAGRLVELGNH
+555 VIDAGRLVELGTH
-568 DDLLAQDGPY
+568 DDLLTQDGPY
-578 ARLWRNQTTITQ
+578 ARLWRNQTNI
-590 ALLVLRGKEQA
+590 AHAPAGLRGKEQA
-601 CCSSSDAISTNR
+601 C
-613 ES
+613 

>member
-1 MSPRSSVSDAIP
+1 MSTQSSVSDAVP
-13 MNAPR
+13 ANAPR

-46 VPYMAI
+46 VPYIAI

-63 SDPAHL
+63 PDSAHL
-69 WRWVIAAVVC
+69 WGWVIAAVVC
-79 MVVHSLSYAYA
+79 MVVHSLSYTYA
-90 LGNNHAAE
+90 LGNNHTAE
-98 ARLRHELRQRLIG
+98 ARLRHELRQQLIG

-177 GCYLLIAVVVYATS
+177 GCYLLISVLVYATS
-191 MTGLR
+191 MTGIR
-196 KVFND
+196 KVFDD
-201 YSEAER
+201 YTEAER

-234 RFDEAQKKFSEIS
+234 RFDEAQKRFSKVS
-247 LTWMRKQSIGLSLI
+247 LVWMQKQSIGLSLI

-334 LSETDAEIAPEE
+334 LSEPNAEIAPEE
-346 SAPAVEFRDVS
+346 EAPAVEFRDVS

-389 KSTLTRLIARFWDVD
+389 KSTLARLIARFWDVD

-412 RDVRDQPTRELLSS
+412 RDVRDQPSRELLSS

-450 DATETE
+450 DATEAE

-485 HFSGGEAQRL
+485 HLSGGEAQRL

-555 VIDAGRLVELGNH
+555 VIDTGRLVELGTH

-578 ARLWRNQTTITQ
+578 ARLWRNQTNITH
-590 ALLVLRGKEQA
+590 ALEGLRGKEQA
-601 CCSSSDAISTNR
+601 C
-613 ES
+613 